1 MMVYNEMPI
10 QQVKVADRD
19 AVCRED
25 RELGML
31 LSRRCIQCALDK
43 PFFFLLLFL
52 LFLMSPKGRKNIV
65 EDEQA
70 VEE

>member
-43 PFFFLLLFL
+43 PFFFFIIISS
-52 LFLMSPKGRKNIV
+52 FFNVTKR
-65 EDEQA
+65 
-70 VEE
+70 